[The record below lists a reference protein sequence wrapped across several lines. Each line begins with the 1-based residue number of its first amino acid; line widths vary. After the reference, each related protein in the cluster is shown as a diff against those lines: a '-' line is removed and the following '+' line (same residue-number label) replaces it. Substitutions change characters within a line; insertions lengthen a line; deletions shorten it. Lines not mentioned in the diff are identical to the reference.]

1 MATAKSLTPAEIQQ
15 VLDYIASSANAARN
29 RCLFLMSVMAGLRV
43 SELAGLTVGD
53 IRRADG
59 SIKAEVYL
67 AAHRVKHAHARTVFL
82 STRLQTELANFIVQR
97 NWLDDTQ
104 PLFSIHHSPRKA
116 FSANTLTQHFFWQYK
131 RAGTDV
137 GVRVRAIV
145 VEVQIE
151 QAGFEAVVPIAKTD
165 REHFQHTSPTVAVID
180 FNQPPI
186 IRPISSFNFD
196 QCSYFLKSR

>member
-1 MATAKSLTPAEIQQ
+1 MAAAKSLTPAEIQQ

-82 STRLQTELANFIVQR
+82 STRLQTELANFIAQR
-97 NWLDDTQ
+97 N
-104 PLFSIHHSPRKA
+104 
-116 FSANTLTQHFFWQYK
+116 
-131 RAGTDV
+131 
-137 GVRVRAIV
+137 
-145 VEVQIE
+145 
-151 QAGFEAVVPIAKTD
+151 
-165 REHFQHTSPTVAVID
+165 
-180 FNQPPI
+180 
-186 IRPISSFNFD
+186 
-196 QCSYFLKSR
+196 